1 MMKRASLVSVERKS
15 DRLIVMNCNSSRRN
29 ALSPEYYEGLSQ
41 ALDLANEEP
50 EIRSVI
56 LMGEGGYFCAGGDL
70 NTLVKRREMTI
81 SERKNNIEKL
91 HNLLRKVR
99 SCAKPVIAAV
109 DGGAAGAG
117 VSLALA
123 CDFVVA
129 DRQAE
134 FTLAYVKVG
143 LVPDGGATAS
153 LSRLIPRQLLT
164 EMCLLGQPVSA
175 ERLHQLGVVNVL
187 SDKPALVEANL
198 LADRIAQGPAGAQ
211 ASIKRLVDASDSNS
225 FDAQMDLERDTMA
238 EALGGDE
245 AQEGINAFLE
255 RRLPEFD

>member
-1 MMKRASLVSVERKS
+1 MKRASLVSVERKA

-29 ALSPEYYEGLSQ
+29 ALSPEYYDGLSQ
-41 ALDLANEEP
+41 ALDLANQNT

-70 NTLVKRREMTI
+70 NTLVKRREMTV

-91 HNLLRKVR
+91 HNLVRKVKD
-99 SCAKPVIAAV
+99 CAKPVIAAV

-123 CDFVVA
+123 CDFLVA
-129 DRQAE
+129 ERQSQ

-153 LSRLIPRQLLT
+153 LSRLIPRQLVL

-175 ERLHQLGVVNVL
+175 ERLYQLGVVNVL
-187 SDKPALVEANL
+187 SDKPALAEAHL
-198 LADRIAQGPAGAQ
+198 IADRIAQGPTRVQGA
-211 ASIKRLVDASDSNS
+211 IKRLVSAADHNS
-225 FDAQMDLERDTMA
+225 FEEQMDLELDTMA
-238 EALGGDE
+238 EALGHDE

-255 RRLPEFD
+255 RRSPNYA

>member
-1 MMKRASLVSVERKS
+1 MKRASLVSVVRS
-15 DRLIVMNCNSSRRN
+15 GDRLIVTNCNSSRRN

-41 ALDLANEEP
+41 ALDQANQEP

-56 LMGEGGYFCAGGDL
+56 LRGEGGYFCAGGDL
-70 NTLVKRREMTI
+70 NTLVKRREMTVP
-81 SERKNNIEKL
+81 ERRDNIEKL
-91 HNLLRKVR
+91 HNLVR
-99 SCAKPVIAAV
+99 QVRDCKKPVIAAV

-123 CDFVVA
+123 CDFLVA
-129 DRQAE
+129 EQQAQ

-153 LSRLIPRQLLT
+153 LSRLLPRQLVS

-187 SDKPALVEANL
+187 SDKSTLADAHL

-211 ASIKRLVDASDSNS
+211 GAIKQLVNVADRNS
-225 FDAQMDLERDTMA
+225 FEAQMDLERDTMA
-238 EALGGDE
+238 EVLGGDE

-255 RRLPEFD
+255 RRAPDYA

>member
-1 MMKRASLVSVERKS
+1 MKRASLVSVERKA
-15 DRLIVMNCNSSRRN
+15 DRLIVTNCNSSRRN
-29 ALSPEYYEGLSQ
+29 ALSPEYYDGLSQ
-41 ALDLANEEP
+41 ALELANQEA

-70 NTLVKRREMTI
+70 NTLVKRREMTM
-81 SERKNNIEKL
+81 SERKDNIEKL
-91 HNLLRKVR
+91 HNLVR
-99 SCAKPVIAAV
+99 QVKGCSKPVIAAV

-123 CDFVVA
+123 CDFLVA
-129 DRQAE
+129 ERQAQ

-143 LVPDGGATAS
+143 LTPDGGATAS
-153 LSRLIPRQLLT
+153 LSRLIPRQLVS

-175 ERLHQLGVVNVL
+175 EWLHQLGVVNVI
-187 SDKPALVEANL
+187 SDRPTLAEAHL

-211 ASIKRLVDASDSNS
+211 GAIKRLVEASVDNS
-225 FDAQMDLERDTMA
+225 FDTQMDLERDSMA
-238 EALGGDE
+238 EALGSDE

-255 RRLPEFD
+255 RRSPNFA

>member
-1 MMKRASLVSVERKS
+1 MK
-15 DRLIVMNCNSSRRN
+15 
-29 ALSPEYYEGLSQ
+29 
-41 ALDLANEEP
+41 
-50 EIRSVI
+50 
-56 LMGEGGYFCAGGDL
+56 
-70 NTLVKRREMTI
+70 
-81 SERKNNIEKL
+81 
-91 HNLLRKVR
+91 

-211 ASIKRLVDASDSNS
+211 ASIKRLVAASDSNS
-225 FDAQMDLERDTMA
+225 FEAQMDLERDTMA

-255 RRLPEFD
+255 RRVPEFD